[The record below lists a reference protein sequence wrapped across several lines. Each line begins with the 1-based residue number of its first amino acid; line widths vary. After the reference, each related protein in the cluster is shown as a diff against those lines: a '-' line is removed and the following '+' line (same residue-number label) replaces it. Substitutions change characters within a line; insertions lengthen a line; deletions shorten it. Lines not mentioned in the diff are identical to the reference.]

1 MHRSWTHALGH
12 LASIRA
18 SRDEG
23 HAASWPAEVMEAEPI
38 DSELLALRSLCQVL
52 FSSNEFIYVR

>member
-1 MHRSWTHALGH
+1 MNSLDENRTWQSDR
-12 LASIRA
+12 RA
-18 SRDEG
+18 SSSESIG
-23 HAASWPAEVMEAEPI
+23 SAEPI